1 MSTPRL
7 AIVGHPNKGKSSIVA
22 TLAEDD
28 AVAISPHPGTTTRAR
43 AYPLRVDGEVL
54 YELIDT
60 PGFQRARELL
70 AWLQAHDRGAG
81 ARAAVVAEF
90 VAAHADDARFQDE
103 RELLVP
109 ILAGAGVLY
118 VVDGSKPYR
127 PQYEAEME
135 VLRWTGQPRMAL
147 INLVSQGDHLEEWR
161 AALGQYF
168 SLVRVFDAV
177 RADFGKRIE
186 LLRAFAAI
194 DERWAAPLNRAADVL
209 AAERERRKRRAAA
222 AIADL
227 MIGALTAT
235 VTVPLRGDEA
245 DPAAQEAARTKLR
258 DEVRR
263 EERAARRAVQEIYRH
278 GDLEARESAAA
289 NLSDDVFSTRSFN
302 VFGLS
307 VVQLALTGAAS
318 GALVGTV
325 VDAALGGASLLLGAG
340 VGAALGAAGT
350 VAGAGRLAKLR
361 ILGQPLGGYELV
373 LGPITEPNLPWV
385 LLGRALL
392 HAKLVAERNHAR
404 REALVVDAQAGAHLA
419 DAIDSARRRTLDAV
433 FRRWRGGRGAS
444 QEDRATLTGEIEA
457 LLAAGAAAGFESR
470 TPEGA

>member
-1 MSTPRL
+1 MSAPRL

-28 AVAISPHPGTTTRAR
+28 AVAISPHPGTTTQAR
-43 AYPLRVDGEVL
+43 AYPLRLDGEVL
-54 YELIDT
+54 YELVDT

-70 AWLQAHDRGAG
+70 AWLEEHDRGAG
-81 ARAAVVAEF
+81 VRASVVAEF
-90 VAAHADDARFQDE
+90 VAAHRGDARFHDE
-103 RELLVP
+103 CELLAP

-127 PQYEAEME
+127 RQYEAEME
-135 VLRWTGQPRMAL
+135 VLRWTGRPRMAL
-147 INLVSQGDHLEEWR
+147 INLVSEGDHLAEWR

-177 RADFGKRIE
+177 RADFAKRIE

-194 DERWAAPLNRAADVL
+194 DESWAASLNRAADALV
-209 AAERERRKRRAAA
+209 AERERRKQRAAA

-227 MIGALTAT
+227 LIAALTAT
-235 VTVPLRGDEA
+235 VTVPLADSEA
-245 DPAAQEAARTKLR
+245 DAAAQEQARTKLR

-278 GDLEARESAAA
+278 GGLEARESAAA
-289 NLSDDVFSTRSFN
+289 FLSDDVFSTQSFT

-307 VVQLALTGAAS
+307 VAQLALTGAAS
-318 GALVGTV
+318 GALVGGV
-325 VDAALGGASLLLGAG
+325 VDVALGGASLLLGAG
-340 VGAALGAAGT
+340 VGAAVGAFGT
-350 VAGAGRLAKLR
+350 VAGAGRLAKLKV
-361 ILGQPLGGYELV
+361 LGLPLGGYELV

-404 REALVVDAQAGAHLA
+404 REAFVLDAQAGAHLT
-419 DAIDSARRRTLDAV
+419 DAIDAGRRRTLDAL
-433 FRRWRGGRGAS
+433 FRGWRAGRGAS
-444 QEDRATLTGEIEA
+444 QEERFALRREIEA
-457 LLAAGAAAGFESR
+457 LLGPAGPLTKTAE
-470 TPEGA
+470 

>member
-1 MSTPRL
+1 MSAPRL

-43 AYPLRVDGEVL
+43 AYPMRLDGEVL
-54 YELIDT
+54 YELVDT

-81 ARAAVVAEF
+81 ARAAVVGEF
-90 VAAHADDARFQDE
+90 VAAHAEDE
-103 RELLVP
+103 RFHDECELLQP

-135 VLRWTGQPRMAL
+135 VLRWTGQARMAL
-147 INLVSQGDHLEEWR
+147 INLVSEGDHLEEWR

-177 RADFGKRIE
+177 RADFAKRIE

-194 DERWAAPLNRAADVL
+194 DERWAGPLNRAADALV
-209 AAERERRKRRAAA
+209 AERERRRQRAAA
-222 AIADL
+222 AVADL
-227 MIGALTAT
+227 LIDALTAT
-235 VTVPLRGDEA
+235 VTLPLRDPDA
-245 DPAAQEAARTKLR
+245 DRETEERARSALR

-263 EERAARRAVQEIYRH
+263 RERAARRAVQEIYRH
-278 GDLEARESAAA
+278 GDLEARESATTS
-289 NLSDDVFSTRSFN
+289 LGDDVFSTRSFN
-302 VFGLS
+302 IFGLS
-307 VVQLALTGAAS
+307 IAQLALTGAAS
-318 GALVGTV
+318 GALVGGV
-325 VDAALGGASLLLGAG
+325 VDVALGGASVLLGAG
-340 VGAALGAAGT
+340 VGAAIGAFGT

-361 ILGQPLGGYELV
+361 VLGQPLGGYELV
-373 LGPITEPNLPWV
+373 MGPVTEPNLPWV

-404 REALVVDAQAGAHLA
+404 REALALDAQAGAHLA
-419 DAIDSARRRTLDAV
+419 NAIDPARRRTLESL
-433 FRRWRGGRGAS
+433 FRQWRGGRGADGD
-444 QEDRATLTGEIEA
+444 DRATLVREIDA
-457 LLAAGAAAGFESR
+457 LLGTSGPLGSS
-470 TPEGA
+470 